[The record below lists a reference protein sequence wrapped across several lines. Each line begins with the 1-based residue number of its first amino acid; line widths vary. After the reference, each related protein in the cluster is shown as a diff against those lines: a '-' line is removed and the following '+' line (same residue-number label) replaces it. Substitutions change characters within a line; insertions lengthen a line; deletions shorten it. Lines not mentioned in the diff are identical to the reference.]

1 MDYKQYTQPSE
12 SFIFITQSNTMNTT
26 SISRLF
32 AIATLAA
39 VMACSPSKKET
50 PETPAEDHDH
60 AAASVD
66 TATAGKPQYT
76 VAPAFQQQLAGV
88 FTAYL
93 QLKESFVASDAARVQ
108 SASQGVQMALE
119 SVDMTLVDGAA
130 HHDWM
135 THQQGMSTTLKA
147 MQTSPANLDDQRKA
161 FSSLSQ
167 SLYQAIK
174 AYGLG
179 SSTAYYEF
187 CPMAFNNEGAFWLSD
202 SKTIRNPYFGDK
214 MLTCGEVRETL

>member
-1 MDYKQYTQPSE
+1 
-12 SFIFITQSNTMNTT
+12 MNTT

-39 VMACSPSKKET
+39 VTACSPSKKET
-50 PETPAEDHDH
+50 SETPEAHDH
-60 AAASVD
+60 ASASADSTAAAD
-66 TATAGKPQYT
+66 KPQYT

-88 FTAYL
+88 FAAYL

-108 SASQGVQMALE
+108 SASQGVQLSLE
-119 SVDMTLVDGAA
+119 SVDMTLLDGAA

-135 THQQGMSTTLKA
+135 THLEGINTTLKA

-161 FSSLSQ
+161 FSSLTQ

-179 SSTAYYEF
+179 STTAYYEF
-187 CPMAFNNEGAFWLSD
+187 CPMAFNNAGGFWLSD

>member
-1 MDYKQYTQPSE
+1 
-12 SFIFITQSNTMNTT
+12 MNTT
-26 SISRLF
+26 SISRF
-32 AIATLAA
+32 FTIAALAA
-39 VMACSPSKKET
+39 ATACTPSKKET
-50 PETPAEDHDH
+50 PETPADDH
-60 AAASVD
+60 AAA
-66 TATAGKPQYT
+66 TASDSTAARKPQYT

-135 THQQGMSTTLKA
+135 THLEGMSTTLKA

-161 FSSLSQ
+161 FSNLTQ

-179 SSTAYYEF
+179 RATAYYEF
-187 CPMAFNNEGAFWLSD
+187 CPMAFNNEGAFWLTD
-202 SKTIRNPYFGDK
+202 SKIIRNPYFGDK